1 MQLQGFGFRH
11 LSRKAW
17 AVRDIDLVIE
27 AGERVLLLGPS
38 GSGKST
44 LLSAIIFQDP
54 DSQIVMSR
62 CGDDVAFGLENAA
75 QPRDQIWPRVD
86 DAFARVKFGYPRD
99 RSTHAL
105 SGGERQRLVLAGV
118 IALRPGLLLLD
129 EPTANLDPAGTD
141 QVISTLRDI
150 CADRSAT
157 VILVEHKIS
166 AALPLV
172 DRIVVIDPDGG
183 ILADGRAD
191 EVLREQGPYLAA
203 RGVWIDDSIPYLP
216 AAKAKGTQSDPLLI
230 AQAPQRRYRGSDLL
244 LPAATDMTLST
255 GSISALVGPNGVGK
269 STLALMLAGLTKVEV
284 GSVHATAALSTERDR
299 PLHKWRADHLANR
312 ITAVFQNPE
321 HQFLTGSVREE
332 VALSPSR
339 VKSAD
344 QQSRADAI
352 IERLNLNHLAEAN
365 PFTLSGGQKRRL
377 SVATALARDPQVLI
391 LDELTFGQ
399 DRTTWSELCKL
410 FAEQRDDGRCLL
422 MVTHDELIVAALADQ
437 VITVARRH
445 GLNPDYP
452 DISGV
457 IS

>member
-1 MQLQGFGFRH
+1 MF
-11 LSRKAW
+11 
-17 AVRDIDLVIE
+17 V
-27 AGERVLLLGPS
+27 
-38 GSGKST
+38 
-44 LLSAIIFQDP
+44 
-54 DSQIVMSR
+54 
-62 CGDDVAFGLENAA
+62 
-75 QPRDQIWPRVD
+75 
-86 DAFARVKFGYPRD
+86 
-99 RSTHAL
+99 
-105 SGGERQRLVLAGV
+105 
-118 IALRPGLLLLD
+118 
-129 EPTANLDPAGTD
+129 
-141 QVISTLRDI
+141 
-150 CADRSAT
+150 
-157 VILVEHKIS
+157 VEHKIS

-216 AAKAKGTQSDPLLI
+216 ATTGKNTQSDPLLI

-244 LPAATDMTLST
+244 LHAATDLTLSA
-255 GSISALVGPNGVGK
+255 GSISALVGPTGVGK
-269 STLALMLAGLTKVEV
+269 STLALMLAGLTKVDV
-284 GSVHATAALSTERDR
+284 GSVRATAALSTETDR
-299 PLHKWRADHLANR
+299 PLHKWRADYLANR

-332 VALSPSR
+332 VALNPCR
-339 VKSAD
+339 VKATD

-391 LDELTFGQ
+391 LDEPTFGQ
-399 DRTTWSELCKL
+399 DRTTWGELCKL
-410 FAEQRDDGRCLL
+410 FAEQRDEDRCLL
-422 MVTHDELIVAALADQ
+422 MITHDELIVAALADQ
-437 VITVARRH
+437 VITVARRN

-457 IS
+457 MS